1 MNNHLLPATKFAPLN
16 FSFSFT
22 VNMVKIVEKIID
34 VLFLSV
40 SIIHGQVLNYRFS
53 QVPRA
58 KYSLEFKLG

>member
-40 SIIHGQVLNYRFS
+40 SIIHGQVLNQTDS
-53 QVPRA
+53 V
-58 KYSLEFKLG
+58 KYLGLNIH